1 MNHQILVW
9 AGRRET
15 ICLHLLLVKIRFL
28 NRKSKY
34 KVTEFLF
41 HFFTFTRL
49 NSFLNRERARRII
62 SMKDSQGGRTWGY
75 FTHCAALCIL
85 VAIGVC
91 EAPLLYDF
99 TLIYRGS
106 LDLLVLIVI
115 LSSILHLFIWV
126 LLWLILTLKQHWEF
140 KLRVTVGQATVRS
153 AHSIRL
159 VTDVQLAAA
168 NQDYANAPL
177 LIVGHGRTYTIS
189 ETNSKKAIMSVIQKA
204 TMEKKLKGGQGTDC

>member
-1 MNHQILVW
+1 MLK
-9 AGRRET
+9 E
-15 ICLHLLLVKIRFL
+15 
-28 NRKSKY
+28 SY
-34 KVTEFLF
+34 
-41 HFFTFTRL
+41 
-49 NSFLNRERARRII
+49 
-62 SMKDSQGGRTWGY
+62 MGRTWGY

-106 LDLLVLIVI
+106 LDLLVLVII
-115 LSSILHLFIWV
+115 LSSILHLFVWV

-140 KLRVTVGQATVRS
+140 KLRVTVGHATVRS

-159 VTDVQLAAA
+159 VTDVQLITA

-177 LIVGHGRTYTIS
+177 LVVGHGRTYTVS
-189 ETNSKKAIMSVIQKA
+189 ENNSKKAIMTVIQKA
-204 TMEKKLKGGQGTDC
+204 TMEKKLKTGQGSFTFLLSKRGI

>member
-1 MNHQILVW
+1 MFNICHLVY
-9 AGRRET
+9 
-15 ICLHLLLVKIRFL
+15 C
-28 NRKSKY
+28 
-34 KVTEFLF
+34 
-41 HFFTFTRL
+41 RL
-49 NSFLNRERARRII
+49 NSFLNRERARRVI
-62 SMKDSQGGRTWGY
+62 SLKDAYSGRTWGY

-106 LDLLVLIVI
+106 LDLLVLTVI

-140 KLRVTVGQATVRS
+140 KLRVTVGHAAVRS

-159 VTDVQLAAA
+159 VTDVQLMAS
-168 NQDYANAPL
+168 NQDYTNAPL
-177 LIVGHGRTYTIS
+177 LVVGHGRTYTIS
-189 ETNSKKAIMSVIQKA
+189 ELNSKKAIMNVIQKA
-204 TMEKKLKGGQGTDC
+204 SMEKKLKGGPGMYCLIEVQQFLV

>member
-1 MNHQILVW
+1 M
-9 AGRRET
+9 
-15 ICLHLLLVKIRFL
+15 
-28 NRKSKY
+28 
-34 KVTEFLF
+34 
-41 HFFTFTRL
+41 
-49 NSFLNRERARRII
+49 NSFLNREKARRII
-62 SMKDSQGGRTWGY
+62 SLKDSYSGRTWGY

-106 LDLLVLIVI
+106 VDMMVLTVI

-140 KLRVTVGQATVRS
+140 KLRVTVGHATVRS

-159 VTDVQLAAA
+159 ITDVQLMSAKG
-168 NQDYANAPL
+168 DPMSAPL
-177 LIVGHGRTYTIS
+177 LVVGHGRTYTVS
-189 ETNSKKAIMSVIQKA
+189 EASSKKAIMTVIQKA
-204 TMEKKLKGGQGTDC
+204 TMEKKLKGGQGEIFFPTK